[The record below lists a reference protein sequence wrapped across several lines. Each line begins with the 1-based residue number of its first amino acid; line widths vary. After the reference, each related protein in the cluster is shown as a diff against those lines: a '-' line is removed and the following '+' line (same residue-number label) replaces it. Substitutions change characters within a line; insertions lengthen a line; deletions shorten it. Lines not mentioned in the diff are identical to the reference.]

1 MDGPCVVQYPKD
13 GIVPYA
19 QNVTGEPFA
28 VGKWQT
34 LIPGG
39 QDAVILAYGRMTLNA
54 IQASEL
60 LVKCGLS
67 VGVIDCCS
75 LKPMDMDCLRAL
87 FARGAKLITV
97 EEGEMIGGFGSE
109 IARVCVEE
117 NADAPIQIIGLEN
130 RFITHGSVPELLELK
145 ESWTTRRKV
154 MSDKKRVDVAL
165 VERGLAQSREKAQAL
180 VMSGV
185 VYIGENK
192 VDKAS
197 AQVTP
202 EDELIV
208 RQTGTGYVSRGAL
221 KLEKGL
227 AVFGV
232 EAKDRVAMDLG
243 ASTGGFTDVLLQNG
257 AAHVYAIDVGYGQLD
272 WKLRND
278 PRVTVM
284 ERTNARYLTAD
295 DLPLRPTLGVMDVS
309 FISITKI
316 LPAAAAIMGENGEF
330 ISLIKPQFEAGRD
343 RVGKKGV
350 VRDAQVHLDVVKEI
364 LHFIDADMGWTAQ
377 NLSFSPIKG
386 PEGNIEFLVHIL
398 PKERATHSVT
408 EQEAAEVVRQAHE
421 SLGNA

>member
-1 MDGPCVVQYPKD
+1 
-13 GIVPYA
+13 
-19 QNVTGEPFA
+19 
-28 VGKWQT
+28 
-34 LIPGG
+34 
-39 QDAVILAYGRMTLNA
+39 
-54 IQASEL
+54 
-60 LVKCGLS
+60 
-67 VGVIDCCS
+67 
-75 LKPMDMDCLRAL
+75 
-87 FARGAKLITV
+87 
-97 EEGEMIGGFGSE
+97 
-109 IARVCVEE
+109 
-117 NADAPIQIIGLEN
+117 
-130 RFITHGSVPELLELK
+130 
-145 ESWTTRRKV
+145 
-154 MSDKKRVDVAL
+154 MSDKKRVDVVL

-197 AQVTP
+197 AQVMP

-295 DLPLRPTLGVMDVS
+295 DLPLRPTLGVMDVT

>member
-1 MDGPCVVQYPKD
+1 
-13 GIVPYA
+13 
-19 QNVTGEPFA
+19 
-28 VGKWQT
+28 
-34 LIPGG
+34 
-39 QDAVILAYGRMTLNA
+39 
-54 IQASEL
+54 
-60 LVKCGLS
+60 
-67 VGVIDCCS
+67 
-75 LKPMDMDCLRAL
+75 
-87 FARGAKLITV
+87 
-97 EEGEMIGGFGSE
+97 
-109 IARVCVEE
+109 
-117 NADAPIQIIGLEN
+117 
-130 RFITHGSVPELLELK
+130 
-145 ESWTTRRKV
+145 

-197 AQVTP
+197 AQVMP

-257 AAHVYAIDVGYGQLD
+257 AARVYAIDVGYGQLD

>member
-1 MDGPCVVQYPKD
+1 
-13 GIVPYA
+13 
-19 QNVTGEPFA
+19 
-28 VGKWQT
+28 
-34 LIPGG
+34 
-39 QDAVILAYGRMTLNA
+39 
-54 IQASEL
+54 
-60 LVKCGLS
+60 
-67 VGVIDCCS
+67 
-75 LKPMDMDCLRAL
+75 
-87 FARGAKLITV
+87 
-97 EEGEMIGGFGSE
+97 
-109 IARVCVEE
+109 
-117 NADAPIQIIGLEN
+117 
-130 RFITHGSVPELLELK
+130 
-145 ESWTTRRKV
+145 

-197 AQVTP
+197 AQVMP

-227 AVFGV
+227 AVFSV
-232 EAKDRVAMDLG
+232 EAKDRIAMDLG

-364 LHFIDADMGWTAQ
+364 LHFIDADMGWAAQ

>member
-1 MDGPCVVQYPKD
+1 
-13 GIVPYA
+13 
-19 QNVTGEPFA
+19 
-28 VGKWQT
+28 
-34 LIPGG
+34 
-39 QDAVILAYGRMTLNA
+39 
-54 IQASEL
+54 
-60 LVKCGLS
+60 
-67 VGVIDCCS
+67 
-75 LKPMDMDCLRAL
+75 
-87 FARGAKLITV
+87 
-97 EEGEMIGGFGSE
+97 
-109 IARVCVEE
+109 
-117 NADAPIQIIGLEN
+117 
-130 RFITHGSVPELLELK
+130 
-145 ESWTTRRKV
+145 
-154 MSDKKRVDVAL
+154 MSDKKRVDIAL

-197 AQVTP
+197 AQVMP

-284 ERTNARYLTAD
+284 ERTNARYLTTD

>member
-1 MDGPCVVQYPKD
+1 
-13 GIVPYA
+13 
-19 QNVTGEPFA
+19 
-28 VGKWQT
+28 
-34 LIPGG
+34 
-39 QDAVILAYGRMTLNA
+39 
-54 IQASEL
+54 
-60 LVKCGLS
+60 
-67 VGVIDCCS
+67 
-75 LKPMDMDCLRAL
+75 
-87 FARGAKLITV
+87 
-97 EEGEMIGGFGSE
+97 
-109 IARVCVEE
+109 
-117 NADAPIQIIGLEN
+117 
-130 RFITHGSVPELLELK
+130 
-145 ESWTTRRKV
+145 

-197 AQVTP
+197 MQVMP
-202 EDELIV
+202 DDELIV

-227 AVFGV
+227 AVFNVDVKG
-232 EAKDRVAMDLG
+232 RVAMDLG

-284 ERTNARYLTAD
+284 ERTNARYLKAE
-295 DLPLRPTLGVMDVS
+295 DLPLQPTLGVMDVS

-316 LPAAAAIMGENGEF
+316 LPSAAAIMGEMGEF

-350 VRDAQVHLDVVKEI
+350 VREAQVHLDVVKEI
-364 LHFIDADMGWTAQ
+364 LNFIDQDMQWTAQ
-377 NLSFSPIKG
+377 DLSFSPIKG

-398 PKERATHSVT
+398 PKSRSTHSVT
-408 EQEAAEVVRQAHE
+408 PEETAEVVKQAHE
-421 SLGNA
+421 ALGNA

>member
-1 MDGPCVVQYPKD
+1 MSIDIEDFFTNQ
-13 GIVPYA
+13 
-19 QNVTGEPFA
+19 
-28 VGKWQT
+28 
-34 LIPGG
+34 
-39 QDAVILAYGRMTLNA
+39 LA
-54 IQASEL
+54 
-60 LVKCGLS
+60 
-67 VGVIDCCS
+67 
-75 LKPMDMDCLRAL
+75 
-87 FARGAKLITV
+87 
-97 EEGEMIGGFGSE
+97 
-109 IARVCVEE
+109 
-117 NADAPIQIIGLEN
+117 
-130 RFITHGSVPELLELK
+130 
-145 ESWTTRRKV
+145 
-154 MSDKKRVDVAL
+154 
-165 VERGLAQSREKAQAL
+165 
-180 VMSGV
+180 
-185 VYIGENK
+185 
-192 VDKAS
+192 
-197 AQVTP
+197 
-202 EDELIV
+202 
-208 RQTGTGYVSRGAL
+208 
-221 KLEKGL
+221 
-227 AVFGV
+227 
-232 EAKDRVAMDLG
+232 DLG

>member
-1 MDGPCVVQYPKD
+1 
-13 GIVPYA
+13 
-19 QNVTGEPFA
+19 
-28 VGKWQT
+28 
-34 LIPGG
+34 
-39 QDAVILAYGRMTLNA
+39 
-54 IQASEL
+54 
-60 LVKCGLS
+60 
-67 VGVIDCCS
+67 
-75 LKPMDMDCLRAL
+75 
-87 FARGAKLITV
+87 
-97 EEGEMIGGFGSE
+97 
-109 IARVCVEE
+109 
-117 NADAPIQIIGLEN
+117 
-130 RFITHGSVPELLELK
+130 
-145 ESWTTRRKV
+145 

-330 ISLIKPQFEAGRD
+330 ISLIKPQFEAGRA

>member
-1 MDGPCVVQYPKD
+1 
-13 GIVPYA
+13 
-19 QNVTGEPFA
+19 
-28 VGKWQT
+28 
-34 LIPGG
+34 
-39 QDAVILAYGRMTLNA
+39 
-54 IQASEL
+54 
-60 LVKCGLS
+60 
-67 VGVIDCCS
+67 
-75 LKPMDMDCLRAL
+75 
-87 FARGAKLITV
+87 
-97 EEGEMIGGFGSE
+97 
-109 IARVCVEE
+109 
-117 NADAPIQIIGLEN
+117 
-130 RFITHGSVPELLELK
+130 
-145 ESWTTRRKV
+145 

-165 VERGLAQSREKAQAL
+165 VARGLAQSREKAQAL

-227 AVFGV
+227 AVFGI

-257 AAHVYAIDVGYGQLD
+257 AAHVYAIDVGDGQLD

-364 LHFIDADMGWTAQ
+364 LHFIDADMGWTSQ

>member
-1 MDGPCVVQYPKD
+1 
-13 GIVPYA
+13 
-19 QNVTGEPFA
+19 
-28 VGKWQT
+28 
-34 LIPGG
+34 
-39 QDAVILAYGRMTLNA
+39 
-54 IQASEL
+54 
-60 LVKCGLS
+60 
-67 VGVIDCCS
+67 
-75 LKPMDMDCLRAL
+75 
-87 FARGAKLITV
+87 
-97 EEGEMIGGFGSE
+97 
-109 IARVCVEE
+109 
-117 NADAPIQIIGLEN
+117 
-130 RFITHGSVPELLELK
+130 
-145 ESWTTRRKV
+145 

-197 AQVTP
+197 AQVMP

-316 LPAAAAIMGENGEF
+316 LPAAAAIMGKNGEF

-386 PEGNIEFLVHIL
+386 PEGNIEFLVHIR

>member
-1 MDGPCVVQYPKD
+1 
-13 GIVPYA
+13 
-19 QNVTGEPFA
+19 
-28 VGKWQT
+28 
-34 LIPGG
+34 
-39 QDAVILAYGRMTLNA
+39 
-54 IQASEL
+54 
-60 LVKCGLS
+60 
-67 VGVIDCCS
+67 
-75 LKPMDMDCLRAL
+75 
-87 FARGAKLITV
+87 
-97 EEGEMIGGFGSE
+97 
-109 IARVCVEE
+109 
-117 NADAPIQIIGLEN
+117 
-130 RFITHGSVPELLELK
+130 
-145 ESWTTRRKV
+145 

-197 AQVTP
+197 AQVMP

-421 SLGNA
+421 ALGNA

>member
-1 MDGPCVVQYPKD
+1 
-13 GIVPYA
+13 
-19 QNVTGEPFA
+19 
-28 VGKWQT
+28 
-34 LIPGG
+34 
-39 QDAVILAYGRMTLNA
+39 
-54 IQASEL
+54 
-60 LVKCGLS
+60 
-67 VGVIDCCS
+67 
-75 LKPMDMDCLRAL
+75 
-87 FARGAKLITV
+87 
-97 EEGEMIGGFGSE
+97 
-109 IARVCVEE
+109 
-117 NADAPIQIIGLEN
+117 
-130 RFITHGSVPELLELK
+130 
-145 ESWTTRRKV
+145 

-221 KLEKGL
+221 KLEKGF

-364 LHFIDADMGWTAQ
+364 LHFIDADMGRTAQ

>member
-1 MDGPCVVQYPKD
+1 
-13 GIVPYA
+13 
-19 QNVTGEPFA
+19 
-28 VGKWQT
+28 
-34 LIPGG
+34 
-39 QDAVILAYGRMTLNA
+39 
-54 IQASEL
+54 
-60 LVKCGLS
+60 
-67 VGVIDCCS
+67 
-75 LKPMDMDCLRAL
+75 
-87 FARGAKLITV
+87 
-97 EEGEMIGGFGSE
+97 
-109 IARVCVEE
+109 
-117 NADAPIQIIGLEN
+117 
-130 RFITHGSVPELLELK
+130 
-145 ESWTTRRKV
+145 

-316 LPAAAAIMGENGEF
+316 LPAAATIMGENGEF

>member
-1 MDGPCVVQYPKD
+1 M
-13 GIVPYA
+13 
-19 QNVTGEPFA
+19 
-28 VGKWQT
+28 
-34 LIPGG
+34 
-39 QDAVILAYGRMTLNA
+39 
-54 IQASEL
+54 
-60 LVKCGLS
+60 
-67 VGVIDCCS
+67 
-75 LKPMDMDCLRAL
+75 
-87 FARGAKLITV
+87 
-97 EEGEMIGGFGSE
+97 
-109 IARVCVEE
+109 
-117 NADAPIQIIGLEN
+117 
-130 RFITHGSVPELLELK
+130 
-145 ESWTTRRKV
+145 
-154 MSDKKRVDVAL
+154 
-165 VERGLAQSREKAQAL
+165 
-180 VMSGV
+180 
-185 VYIGENK
+185 
-192 VDKAS
+192 
-197 AQVTP
+197 
-202 EDELIV
+202 IV

-284 ERTNARYLTAD
+284 ERTNARYLTVD

>member
-1 MDGPCVVQYPKD
+1 
-13 GIVPYA
+13 
-19 QNVTGEPFA
+19 
-28 VGKWQT
+28 
-34 LIPGG
+34 
-39 QDAVILAYGRMTLNA
+39 
-54 IQASEL
+54 
-60 LVKCGLS
+60 
-67 VGVIDCCS
+67 
-75 LKPMDMDCLRAL
+75 
-87 FARGAKLITV
+87 
-97 EEGEMIGGFGSE
+97 
-109 IARVCVEE
+109 
-117 NADAPIQIIGLEN
+117 
-130 RFITHGSVPELLELK
+130 
-145 ESWTTRRKV
+145 

-197 AQVTP
+197 AQVMP

-278 PRVTVM
+278 TRVMVM

-364 LHFIDADMGWTAQ
+364 LHFINADMGWTAQ